1 MLCFFFLLQL
11 FFPSFLKDSLPI
23 AESSSWIW
31 DTHWNDVDLTG
42 NDKYWGASAKE
53 KYFSQFQTT
62 ERFRRSDYLG
72 LVSAPSYLWSSM
84 RPIWNDTLE
93 EDTGISLCLKKKE
106 EDCMNIMTSWPSDI
120 LACHSFTWTKDRI
133 QIPFSVINQSLMV
146 SCVICTSL
154 RSCERGAFPM
164 TSVVLWIG
172 LGPIDWCV
180 WMLGPQLVA
189 LLGGV
194 ILLEYMWSCWNRCGF
209 DRGSVCNY
217 GGGFWGFLCLS
228 SAQSGIRTSCWLTAE
243 HRLSLF

>member
-133 QIPFSVINQSLMV
+133 QIPFSAINKSLIV
-146 SCVICTSL
+146 LKVVCTSFW
-154 RSCERGAFPM
+154 SWERDAVPI

-172 LGPIDWCV
+172 LAPIEWCV
-180 WMLGPQLVA
+180 WMLGPQLVV

-194 ILLEYMWSCWNRCGF
+194 ILEYMWSCRNMYGL
-209 DRGSVCNY
+209 DGGSVPLW
-217 GGGFWGFLCLS
+217 GWFWGFLCLS
-228 SAQSGIRTSCWLTAE
+228 SAQSGIRASCWLTAE
-243 HRLSLF
+243 HRLFLCE